1 MNRPEFDE
9 TPVKLRG
16 FAPRWIVNVL
26 DAVAMARGPKKSSRI
41 EVLVDIAGE
50 WAEARI
56 HEAALVTRCT
66 KGEGS
71 NGETTGRFLG
81 GEDSDGKT

>member
-66 KGEGS
+66 KG
-71 NGETTGRFLG
+71 GEATGKQRG
-81 GEDSDGKT
+81 DS